1 MSTAVEN
8 AAPVDDDEN
17 DKGKINQ
24 KNFSIF

>member
-17 DKGKINQ
+17 DKGKIN
-24 KNFSIF
+24 